1 VLWAGGVH
9 VKYPTKRFGIVD
21 VTTDQVLTF
30 PEGLIGFQSCR
41 KFIVMNLDKTG
52 ILKWLQSLDDESLGF
67 AILDPR
73 MAFKDYDPVFTPKD
87 LEPLSASDP
96 GELILL
102 SVVTVPRDIKK
113 MTANLQAPLVI
124 NPKKRLG
131 KQVISIVPEY
141 TTKHMVFL
149 PLQNLMKRTG

>member
-1 VLWAGGVH
+1 

-141 TTKHMVFL
+141 TTRHMVFL

>member
-1 VLWAGGVH
+1 M
-9 VKYPTKRFGIVD
+9 KYPTKRFGIVD

-141 TTKHMVFL
+141 TTRHMVFL

>member
-1 VLWAGGVH
+1 MCI
-9 VKYPTKRFGIVD
+9 RD
-21 VTTDQVLTF
+21 
-30 PEGLIGFQSCR
+30 R
-41 KFIVMNLDKTG
+41 
-52 ILKWLQSLDDESLGF
+52 
-67 AILDPR
+67 
-73 MAFKDYDPVFTPKD
+73 
-87 LEPLSASDP
+87 SASDP

-141 TTKHMVFL
+141 TTRHMVFL

>member
-1 VLWAGGVH
+1 M
-9 VKYPTKRFGIVD
+9 KYPTKRFGIVD

-96 GELILL
+96 GLSLIH
-102 SVVTVPRDIKK
+102 I
-113 MTANLQAPLVI
+113 
-124 NPKKRLG
+124 
-131 KQVISIVPEY
+131 
-141 TTKHMVFL
+141 
-149 PLQNLMKRTG
+149 

>member
-1 VLWAGGVH
+1 M
-9 VKYPTKRFGIVD
+9 KYPTKRFGIVD